1 MLPQPIITA
10 HTQPTVYALATS
22 FDGMRVALTTSVP
35 LARGRGAR
43 LVVLVPQI
51 VPYPLP
57 VDSPT
62 EETVFTERRYRELV
76 HEAHGEAEIRV
87 CLCRTPRDVLQLLPA
102 ASTVVV
108 GGRVGPA
115 WPSLEERLSRHL
127 IRLGHHAVLAASG
140 RTWSS
145 AALGGAFAVVLSFFG
160 VRPAAGGQGGVQP
173 APQAPAA
180 PQPVRWDY
188 GGFVDVGYLRDFN
201 DPSNHLFRSRGT
213 AFHVNEWDLNM
224 AGAYLKKKASEQS
237 RWGTELLV
245 QAGKDE
251 EVFGFSAT
259 APNIGGADV
268 LGHFGLASLSYL
280 APVGTGLAI
289 QGGIFA
295 SFIGYDSLYAK
306 DNMNYTRPWGADF
319 TPYLMAGV
327 NASYAVSDKA
337 TVTGFVVNG
346 YWHLANANSVPSLGG
361 QVAYK
366 TTPRVT
372 VKETVLAGP
381 HQANT
386 SLNRWRVLSDTIVER
401 RGDRVTT
408 AFEAQFATESVE
420 AAGNPRA
427 SWMSVQAPMRWA
439 PPGPWS
445 VSVRPEFARDSAG
458 RWTGAEQSI
467 VAITTTLEYRR
478 TYRGVSGIVR
488 LEHRFDESRG
498 PGGGFFDDGEVR
510 PGVVALKPTQH
521 LLILGLI
528 LTFDS
533 PSSR

>member
-1 MLPQPIITA
+1 MRSQRIVTA
-10 HTQPTVYALATS
+10 QTQPTVYALATS
-22 FDGMRVALTTSVP
+22 LDGMRVALTTGVP
-35 LARGRGAR
+35 LARGRRAR

-57 VDSPT
+57 VDSPAEAT
-62 EETVFTERRYRELV
+62 AFTKRRYRELV

-145 AALGGAFAVVLSFFG
+145 AALGGALAVVLSFFG
-160 VRPAAGGQGGVQP
+160 VRPAAAGQGAVQ
-173 APQAPAA
+173 AEPQTPAA
-180 PQPVRWDY
+180 PQSGHWDY
-188 GGFVDVGYLRDFN
+188 GAFADVGYLHDFN

-224 AGAYLKKKASEQS
+224 AGAYLKRKATEQS
-237 RWGTELLV
+237 RWGTEILI
-245 QAGKDE
+245 QGGKDE

-259 APNIGGADV
+259 APNLTGADA
-268 LGHFGLASLSYL
+268 LGHFGLANVSYL
-280 APVGTGLAI
+280 APVGTGLTI

-319 TPYLMAGV
+319 TPYLMTGV

-337 TVTGFVVNG
+337 TATGFVVNG
-346 YWHLANANSVPSLGG
+346 YWHLADANNVPSLGG
-361 QVAYK
+361 QFAYK
-366 TTPRVT
+366 ASPRVT
-372 VKETVLAGP
+372 VKQTVLAGP
-381 HQANT
+381 HQTNT
-386 SLNRWRVLSDTIVER
+386 ELSRWRVLSDTIVER
-401 RGDRVTT
+401 RGDRITA
-408 AFEAQFATESVE
+408 AFEAQLSTETVDAT
-420 AAGNPRA
+420 GNPRA
-427 SWMSVQAPMRWA
+427 SWISAQAPVRWA
-439 PPGPWS
+439 PPGRWS
-445 VSVRPEFARDSAG
+445 VSIRPEVARDSAG

-467 VAITTTLEYRR
+467 VAVTTTLEYRR
-478 TYRGVSGIVR
+478 SYQWASAILR
-488 LEHRFDESRG
+488 LEHRFDDSRG
-498 PGGGFFDDGEVR
+498 PGGGFFDDGEVS

-521 LLILGLI
+521 LLILGLM